1 MYLVGW
7 KQYMIEYSVLSAEE
21 HGDKGVE
28 TKEEIHTNI
37 EIWRFVQYF
46 LRTLQQSPR
55 VVS

>member
-1 MYLVGW
+1 
-7 KQYMIEYSVLSAEE
+7 MIEYSVLSAEE